1 MLYFNDRYSISE
13 NTLICFTFSAID
25 FISKP
30 VYSKLAGSGKSPRNN
45 ELQAPHTAGL

>member
-13 NTLICFTFSAID
+13 NALICFTFSAID

-30 VYSKLAGSGKSPRNN
+30 VYSKLAGSGKRPSNN

>member
-1 MLYFNDRYSISE
+1 M
-13 NTLICFTFSAID
+13 FSAID

-30 VYSKLAGSGKSPRNN
+30 VYSKLAGSGKRPHNN